1 MSVLDREAI
10 AKLLEEGDLFV
21 SPILDWAHQI
31 GPASID
37 LRLGNVAFTARAR
50 GVSEVN
56 PDAYRKT
63 QGQHATVRARKQK
76 LDRYDVPFHSPL
88 LIHPGQLTLVP
99 TLEWVDLPN
108 DILGYVTARSSWARE
123 GLSIATATLINP
135 CYSGII
141 TLELANLGQIPVR
154 LYPGMR
160 IAQIAFHKIDVE
172 RKRGPGPGS
181 QFKLAFEPE
190 PGDVS
195 QFDERFIPR
204 AKKPTPPAPK

>member
-1 MSVLDREAI
+1 MSVLDRGAI
-10 AKLLEEGDLFV
+10 KSRLASGELYVG
-21 SPILDWAHQI
+21 PILDWEHQV

-37 LRLGNVAFTARAR
+37 LRLGTVAFTARAR
-50 GVSEVN
+50 GVSEVD
-56 PDAYRKT
+56 PEAYRK
-63 QGQHATVRARKQK
+63 QEGDHASTRARQQK
-76 LDRYDVPFHSPL
+76 LERHDVVFHTPL

-108 DILGYVTARSSWARE
+108 DLMGYVTARSSWARE

-160 IAQIAFHKIDVE
+160 IAQIAFHKIEVE
-172 RKRGPGPGS
+172 YKKGALESS
-181 QFKLAFEPE
+181 QFKMSFEPE

-195 QFDERFIPR
+195 QFDDKFIPR
-204 AKKPTPPAPK
+204 STTKR